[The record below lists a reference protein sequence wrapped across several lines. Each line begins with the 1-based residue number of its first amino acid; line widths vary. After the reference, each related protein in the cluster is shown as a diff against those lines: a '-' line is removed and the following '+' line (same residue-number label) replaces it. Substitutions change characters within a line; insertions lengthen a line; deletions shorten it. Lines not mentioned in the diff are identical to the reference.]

1 MPKPDNLKAG
11 AIEDNHDDELE
22 DDIVDPAD
30 KLGKETGDKVE
41 KGSDPAHKDGESDD
55 PILEGKHIP
64 EKFRGK
70 RMSEVLESYS
80 KAEIQKT
87 LREEEASLLR
97 KENEE
102 WKRINDEKRNKPAAS
117 PEDEEAAIATW
128 NERFSNDPTRT
139 MIALMQSFFQQA
151 SKPVASKLTELETS
165 ENTRKEIANLSKD
178 KKYGPAFVK
187 LQDQVLERAQAGNI
201 PLKYALLELIAEGA
215 QETVNEALDK
225 GRSEGARDLLRNM
238 DGGGGKGR
246 EKANDDMPAL
256 NDAQKRVAMKMGI
269 PFNVYQKR
277 LAEQGRG

>member
-1 MPKPDNLKAG
+1 MPKPDNSKSGAGQENLEVLEEELKDPGAG
-11 AIEDNHDDELE
+11 A
-22 DDIVDPAD
+22 
-30 KLGKETGDKVE
+30 GKGTGDKVN
-41 KGSDPAHKDGESDD
+41 KGSDPGPEEGQSDD

-80 KAEIQKT
+80 QAEIQKT

-117 PEDEEAAIATW
+117 PEDEDAAVATW

-151 SKPVASKLTELETS
+151 TKPVASKLTELEGS
-165 ENTRKEIANLSKD
+165 ENSRKEIAALSKD
-178 KKYGPAFVK
+178 KRYGPAFVK
-187 LQDQVLERAQAGNI
+187 LQDQVIERAQAGNI

-215 QETVNEALDK
+215 QETVNEALEK
-225 GRSEGARDLLRNM
+225 GRTEGSRDLLRNM
-238 DGGGGKGR
+238 DAGGGKGGS
-246 EKANDDMPAL
+246 KASDDMPAL

-277 LAEQGRG
+277 LSEQGRG